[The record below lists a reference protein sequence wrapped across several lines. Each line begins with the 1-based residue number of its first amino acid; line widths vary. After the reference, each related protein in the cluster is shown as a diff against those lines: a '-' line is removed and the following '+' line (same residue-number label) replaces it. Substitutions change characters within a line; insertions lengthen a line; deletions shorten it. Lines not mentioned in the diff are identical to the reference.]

1 MPAELALLP
10 APSPIWRVERINPAL
25 GFSRINPVDAL
36 NDRAGNRFDVP
47 GAGVLY
53 GATTPEGGY
62 AETIAG
68 FRPGASMVVA
78 FSEIPTEPGRVLP
91 GQVPMVW
98 LTTRRLRRFD
108 VTGSLPFVDIEDPA
122 THTYL
127 THHASPILLQHGLE
141 NLDIPA
147 VRGPSRLLTRAIA
160 SWLYSRTDKH
170 GQPLYAGIRYVS
182 RLGDFECWAIFDG
195 TPLEVRTSHEIVATD
210 PALRHVL
217 DLFGMSIR

>member
-1 MPAELALLP
+1 M
-10 APSPIWRVERINPAL
+10 
-25 GFSRINPVDAL
+25 
-36 NDRAGNRFDVP
+36 NDLTGNRFDVT

-62 AETIAG
+62 AETMAG
-68 FRPGASMVVA
+68 FRPRASMVSA
-78 FSEIPTEPGRVLP
+78 FSEITPELGRVLP
-91 GQVPMVW
+91 GQVPMAW
-98 LTTRRLRRFD
+98 LTTRRLRGFD
-108 VTGSLPFVDIEDPA
+108 VTGSLPFVDIEAPA

-160 SWLYSRTDKH
+160 SWLYSRTDEH

-195 TPLEVRTSHEIVATD
+195 TPLELRTSDEVVATD